1 MGCPPRVRSA
11 LESVEG
17 VETAEVDFESK
28 TATVTC
34 SKGCDEAKLVAAL
47 EEAGFGGKVKGD

>member
-1 MGCPPRVRSA
+1 MRSA

-17 VETAEVDFESK
+17 VDSAEVDFQSK

-34 SKGCDEAKLVAAL
+34 ANGCDEAKLVAAL